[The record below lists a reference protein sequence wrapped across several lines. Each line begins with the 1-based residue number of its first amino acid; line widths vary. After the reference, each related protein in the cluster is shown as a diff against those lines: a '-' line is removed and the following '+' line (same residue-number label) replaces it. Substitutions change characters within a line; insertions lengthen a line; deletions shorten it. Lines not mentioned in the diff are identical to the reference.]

1 MTAALRAQIPIP
13 PAPGMSNTFHWHPLD
28 KSAAAWGLQLESVL
42 VEQQVPGGGPYTSEV
57 LTPEQISATW
67 MGLEQPGHPASC

>member
-13 PAPGMSNTFHWHPLD
+13 PAPGMSNTSHWHPLD

-42 VEQQVPGGGPYTSEV
+42 VEQQIPGV
-57 LTPEQISATW
+57 ILTLQRCSAPEQISATW
-67 MGLEQPGHPASC
+67 MGLEQPGHLALC